1 MPKNTLIYL
10 IKNAK
15 DGPSSWTLLFLLM
28 SSVLV
33 CGCMSLPDDTGSEAV
48 VENHLTDA
56 EEMED
61 VEEMKDIEQMTD
73 AGDMTNAEMIAIANN
88 RFALDMYREV
98 AGRDEN
104 VFFSPWSLNS
114 ALAMTY
120 EGARGKTA
128 DEMRSVLHFS
138 GNDSVRRQS
147 FSSLDHRINA
157 NDSGYVLSTAN
168 ALWVDYGFPLEG
180 AYEDVV
186 IDYYRATAKNL
197 DFSGAP
203 DGARQTINQWV
214 EEKTAYKIKELV
226 PPGYIS
232 PLTRLVLTNAIYFN
246 GTWVNQF
253 DGSLTD
259 DEDFFTADGGT
270 VSVPMMR
277 QLDEY
282 VQFDYLETRD
292 MQMLQMPYEGGKLS
306 MTILLPKGHD
316 LASLEWLLS
325 VEMLDQWRKDQ
336 EEGARVDV
344 YIPKFKISADYFLKD
359 NLTNM
364 GMPTSFTEMAD
375 FSGICPGRDLFIDE
389 VIHQAYVN
397 VNEAGTEAAAATEVG
412 IAECA
417 PGLAEEVPVFRADHP
432 FIFMILDEETGC
444 ILFLGRISDPSR
456 G

>member
-10 IKNAK
+10 IKNAN
-15 DGPSSWTLLFLLM
+15 DSPSSWALLFLLV
-28 SSVLV
+28 SSVLL
-33 CGCMSLPDDTGSEAV
+33 CGCLSIPDETGSEAV

-56 EEMED
+56 EEMKG
-61 VEEMKDIEQMTD
+61 VEQITD
-73 AGDMTNAEMIAIANN
+73 AGDMTDAKMIAIANN
-88 RFALDMYREV
+88 RFALDMYRDV

-128 DEMRSVLHFS
+128 DEMRSVLYFS
-138 GNDSVRRQS
+138 GNDSLRRQS
-147 FSSLDHRINA
+147 FSSLDRRINA

-168 ALWVDYGFPLEG
+168 ALWVDDDFPLEG
-180 AYEDVV
+180 DYEDVV
-186 IDYYRATAKNL
+186 IDYYHATAENL

-203 DGARQTINQWV
+203 DGARQIINQWV
-214 EEKTAYKIKELV
+214 EEKTAYKIEELV
-226 PPGYIS
+226 PPGYIV

-316 LASLEWLLS
+316 LASLERLLS
-325 VEMLDQWRKDQ
+325 VEKLDQWRKDQ

-344 YIPKFKISADYFLKD
+344 YIPKFKIRANYFLKD

-412 IAECA
+412 IAECP
-417 PGLAEEVPVFRADHP
+417 PGLLAEEVPVFRADHP
-432 FIFMILDEETGC
+432 FLFMIEDEETGC
-444 ILFLGRISDPSR
+444 ILFLGRVSDPS
-456 G
+456 GG